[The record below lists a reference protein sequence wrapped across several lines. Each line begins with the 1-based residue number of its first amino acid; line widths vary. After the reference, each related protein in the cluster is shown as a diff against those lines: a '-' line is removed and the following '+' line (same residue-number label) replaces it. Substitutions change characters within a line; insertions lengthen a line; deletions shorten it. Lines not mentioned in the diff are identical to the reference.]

1 MNTEE
6 YIKSGVIEDYCLGL
20 LKPYEMEEVAQ
31 NALHYKEI
39 KAAIEAYETALKKY
53 AEGWAVNDENKH
65 KRNEL
70 PGDDSAA
77 TDN

>member
-1 MNTEE
+1 MDTEE

-20 LKPYEMEEVAQ
+20 LKPYEMEQVAQ
-31 NALHYKEI
+31 NAMRYKEI
-39 KAAIEAYETALKKY
+39 KIAIEAYENALKKY
-53 AEGWAVNDENKH
+53 AEGWAVNPENKE

-70 PGDDSAA
+70 PGDDFAT